1 MQNIQTEVSTS
12 TPAPAPAPA
21 PVVETP
27 TPAPA
32 PAESFEEGGSI
43 SGDKIQWAAVGIFA
57 LTLIALGYKALYYNK
72 AIKNLGA
79 TNNNTTKKMNELEKN
94 IRALRGDKYE
104 TS

>member
-1 MQNIQTEVSTS
+1 MQNIQTEVSSS
-12 TPAPAPAPA
+12 TPTPAPA